1 MSKRKRTVLIGI
13 DGAQYTML
21 YKISNDGIM
30 PNFNSLKDE
39 GVFKQMMASIPD
51 NSAVSWSSIM
61 TGVNPGEHG
70 VFGFTDLIPKTY
82 TLGFLNF
89 MNMKHKPFWM
99 QKPNKKYVILN
110 LPFTYPVQEMNG
122 YIISGFVSPDINRSV
137 YPTSIFPY
145 INKLKYQIDVD
156 SKKAY
161 KSKDIFLDELFSV
174 HEKRVIAYRY
184 FWDEVDWDTF
194 MIVFTGSDRLGHFM
208 WDDYENT
215 DNPNHKRFLDYF
227 REIDKEI
234 GWISEHLGNKDNLIM
249 MSDHGM
255 EIIKTEVHLNTYLE
269 QNGFLKL
276 SDGDRKNYNN
286 ITNESTAFALE
297 PSRIYLNY
305 KDRYPNGC
313 VNYEERE
320 NIIEE
325 LTDIFRQLKYNDEL
339 VITDVIKKEE
349 IYEGDQMD
357 VAPDLL
363 LVPNNGYSL
372 RGTVGRKDVFG
383 GDSILTGMHK
393 GSDAF
398 LFVKGENAETIVP
411 DKPHVEDVVDI
422 MHGLEDY
429 QIMKSQ
435 LTALGYME

>member
-1 MSKRKRTVLIGI
+1 MSKGKRPVLIGI
-13 DGAQYTML
+13 DGVPYTML
-21 YKISNDGIM
+21 DKISNDGIM
-30 PNFNSLKDE
+30 PNFNSLKNE
-39 GVFKQMMASIPD
+39 GIFKQMMASIPD

-89 MNMKHKPFWM
+89 LNMKYKPFWM
-99 QKPNKKYVILN
+99 QKPDKKHVILN

-122 YIISGFVSPDINRSV
+122 YIISGFVSPDINRAV
-137 YPTSIFPY
+137 YPTSLFPY
-145 INKLKYQIDVD
+145 INKIKYQIDVD
-156 SKKAY
+156 ANKAY
-161 KSKDIFLDELFSV
+161 KSKDLFLEELFVV
-174 HEKRVIAYRY
+174 HEKRVITYRH

-194 MIVFTGSDRLGHFM
+194 MIVFTGTDRLGHFM

-215 DNPNHKRFLDYF
+215 DSPHRKRFLDYF
-227 REIDKEI
+227 GEIDNEI
-234 GWISEHLGNKDNLIM
+234 GWIAEKLSDSDNLIM

-255 EIIKTEVHLNTYLE
+255 ELIKTEVHLNTYLE

-276 SDGDRKNYNN
+276 SGGYRKNYNN
-286 ITNESTAFALE
+286 ITNKSSAFALE

-313 VNYEERE
+313 IDYEERDL
-320 NIIEE
+320 IIKE
-325 LTDIFRQLKYNDEL
+325 LTDIFKQLKCNDEL

-349 IYEGDQMD
+349 IYKGAQMD

-363 LVPNNGYSL
+363 LVANSGYSL
-372 RGTVGRKDVFG
+372 RGTIGKKDVFG
-383 GDSILTGMHK
+383 TDSILTGMHK
-393 GSDAF
+393 RSDAF
-398 LFVKGENAETIVP
+398 LFVKGDNAETIVP
-411 DKPHVEDVVDI
+411 DKPNVEDVVEI

-429 QIMKSQ
+429 QIMKAQ
-435 LTALGYME
+435 LTALGYMA